1 MMTYQ
6 KNIILF
12 GIKSASDSKSVC
24 NKEFLKTKRK
34 SHGDKDTYIYDKKI
48 SKVDSNH
55 TCLAEASLDSGL
67 RKDRN
72 YYLKV
77 FLNVTHSHCLNVMV
91 HGRQIV
97 FGKSIFFYF
106 PMFQVLYYGYSY
118 VSYDT
123 F

>member
-34 SHGDKDTYIYDKKI
+34 SHGAKDTYIYDKK
-48 SKVDSNH
+48 VDSNH
-55 TCLAEASLDSGL
+55 TFLAETSLDSGL

-77 FLNVTHSHCLNVMV
+77 FLKVTHSHCYGAWMTNCF
-91 HGRQIV
+91 RQIH
-97 FGKSIFFYF
+97 IFLF
-106 PMFQVLYYGYSY
+106 SN
-118 VSYDT
+118 VSSVILRL
-123 F
+123 